1 MANSVVTPAAKNAA
15 RGTGGTGMISGGLA
29 RHTDVLLAVLVVA
42 VIVMMALPL
51 PPWSLDMLVAINIA
65 IAVLILL
72 VALFIPNPLA
82 FSTFPTVLLI
92 TTLFRISL
100 NVATTRQILLHAH
113 AGDII
118 AAFGKMVVGGSL
130 VVGIVVFLIIT
141 IVQFIVIAKGAERV
155 AEVGARFTLDALP
168 GKQMSID
175 ADVRAGVITQAE
187 AVQRRSE
194 MLKESQFYGAMDGA
208 MKFVKG
214 DAIAGIVIVLVNLLG
229 GIAIGTLVMD
239 LGFGAAVQKFSILS
253 IGDGLVTQIPAL
265 FLSIA
270 AGVAITRTESDN
282 SAHLGEQI
290 GRQLGAQPRALMLA
304 AGVMLMFAFVPGFPA
319 LVFVILA
326 ASAGLL
332 ALMLGRQ
339 AKTQVTLQSTVEVPA
354 AAREGEQ
361 TPGLLQAAPASGR
374 PPSAFR
380 LDISSTLAERIGAV
394 ELNRALGLERSRLRE
409 DYGIPFPGIAL
420 QIDTTLPEQSF
431 ALSVQDLVDS
441 SITVPPAAVLAVGTK
456 TGPATA
462 SATVSATS
470 PAIGLATGLGTGL
483 ATGSATDSAQAAD
496 GFTALDA
503 PVPDLLQPARWLP
516 AAEADRAAAAG
527 LEVLQPADV
536 IARTVMCVIQ
546 KNPASA
552 LGVQEVRQ
560 LVREIEWRFADLVRE
575 VQAVIPLP
583 RIADL
588 MSALARE
595 RVPLTDFPG
604 LLQSLVTNGGSAA
617 DTHTIYEGARLAL
630 ARGIVARQLRTG
642 EVRLPVVTLEP
653 EVETRLRAS
662 LVVKPDGPV
671 LALAPEAIE
680 TLAKSLQATFQTIV
694 GRSSFV
700 LLLPTDIRRATSRL
714 LRAQMPHVAFVSHD
728 ELTASGVA
736 PEIVSKVM
744 TA

>member
-1 MANSVVTPAAKNAA
+1 MAKAATLPAA
-15 RGTGGTGMISGGLA
+15 TTGLA
-29 RHTDVLLAVLVVA
+29 RHTDVLLAGLVVA

-51 PPWSLDMLVAINIA
+51 PAWSLDALVALNIA
-65 IAVLILL
+65 IGVLILL
-72 VALFIPNPLA
+72 VALFIPSPLA

-100 NVATTRQILLHAH
+100 NVATTRQILLNGH

-118 AAFGKMVVGGSL
+118 TAFGRLVVGGSL

-187 AVQRRSE
+187 AVQRRSDL
-194 MLKESQFYGAMDGA
+194 LKESQFYGAMDGA

-290 GRQLGAQPRALMLA
+290 SRQLGAQPQALMLA
-304 AGVMLMFAFVPGFPA
+304 AAVMLLFAFVPGFPA
-319 LVFVILA
+319 LVFVVLGGSA
-326 ASAGLL
+326 ALL
-332 ALMLGRQ
+332 AFLLKRGAKAQARQ
-339 AKTQVTLQSTVEVPA
+339 QSAIEVPA
-354 AAREGEQ
+354 GAREGEQ
-361 TPGLLQAAPASGR
+361 QPALLQAARAAGR

-380 LDISSTLAERIGAV
+380 LDISDTLAERIGAV
-394 ELNRALGLERSRLRE
+394 ELDSALSTERSRLRE

-420 QIDTTLPEQSF
+420 QTTAALPEQAF
-431 ALSVQDLVDS
+431 ALSVQDLVDLTL
-441 SITVPPAAVLAVGTK
+441 TVPPAAVLAI
-456 TGPATA
+456 GPAA
-462 SATVSATS
+462 AMSQGGFNPLDV
-470 PAIGLATGLGTGL
+470 PA
-483 ATGSATDSAQAAD
+483 
-496 GFTALDA
+496 
-503 PVPDLLQPARWLP
+503 PELLQPARWLP

-527 LEVLQPADV
+527 LEVLSPARV
-536 IARTVMCVIQ
+536 VARTVMAVIQ

-560 LVREIEWRFADLVRE
+560 LVREIEWRFPDLVRE

-588 MSALARE
+588 MAALARE
-595 RVPLTDFPG
+595 RVPLTDFAG
-604 LLQSLVTNGGSAA
+604 LLQSLVTNGVSAA
-617 DTHTIYEGARLAL
+617 DTHAIYEGARLAL
-630 ARGIVARQLRTG
+630 ARGIVARLLRPG
-642 EVRLPVVTLEP
+642 DAKLPVVALEP
-653 EVETRLRAS
+653 ELENRLRAA
-662 LVVKPDGPV
+662 LVTKPDGPV
-671 LALAPEAIE
+671 LGMAPDAIE
-680 TLAKSLQATFQTIV
+680 ALAKSVQSALLAAADR
-694 GRSSFV
+694 GRAV
-700 LLLPTDIRRATSRL
+700 LLLAPDIRRATSRL
-714 LRAQMPHVAFVSHD
+714 LRGQMPNTAFVSLD
-728 ELTASGVA
+728 ELAASGVA
-736 PEIVSKVM
+736 AEVVGKAS
-744 TA
+744 TAA

>member
-1 MANSVVTPAAKNAA
+1 MPQVATLPAAPAPA
-15 RGTGGTGMISGGLA
+15 GLA
-29 RHTDVLLAVLVVA
+29 RHTDLLLAGLVVA

-51 PPWSLDMLVAINIA
+51 PAWSLDMLVAINIA

-72 VALFIPNPLA
+72 VALFIPSPLA

-118 AAFGKMVVGGSL
+118 TAFGRLVVGGSL

-175 ADVRAGVITQAE
+175 ADVRAGAITQAE
-187 AVQRRSE
+187 AVVRRRE
-194 MLKESQFYGAMDGA
+194 ILKESQFYGAMDGA

-282 SAHLGEQI
+282 SAHLGDQI
-290 GRQLGAQPRALMLA
+290 GRQIGSQPRALMLA
-304 AGVMLMFAFVPGFPA
+304 AGVMLLFAFVPGFPA

-326 ASAGLL
+326 GLAGLL
-332 ALMLGRQ
+332 ALLLGRRVQ
-339 AKTQVTLQSTVEVPA
+339 AQARLQSTIEVPA
-354 AAREGEQ
+354 AAREGEHQ
-361 TPGLLQAAPASGR
+361 PALLQAARAAGR

-380 LDISSTLAERIGAV
+380 LEISDSLAERIGAA
-394 ELNRALGLERSRLRE
+394 ELDRALGLERVRLRE

-420 QIDTTLPEQSF
+420 QSSATLPAQAF
-431 ALSVQDLVDS
+431 ALSVQDLVDLVV
-441 SITVPPAAVLAVGTK
+441 TVPPQAVLAI
-456 TGPATA
+456 GPALA
-462 SATVSATS
+462 AT
-470 PAIGLATGLGTGL
+470 LAQANTGL
-483 ATGSATDSAQAAD
+483 
-496 GFTALDA
+496 TALDE
-503 PVPDLLQPARWLP
+503 PVPDLLQPARWLS
-516 AAEADRAAAAG
+516 ATDTDRAVAAG
-527 LEVLQPADV
+527 LEVLSPAHV
-536 IARTVMCVIQ
+536 VARTVMGVIQ
-546 KNPASA
+546 KNPACA

-560 LVREIEWRFADLVRE
+560 LVREIEWRFPDLVRE

-588 MSALARE
+588 MAALARE

-617 DTHTIYEGARLAL
+617 DTHTIYEGARQAL
-630 ARGIVARQLRTG
+630 ARGIVARQLRPG
-642 EVRLPVVTLEP
+642 DVRLPVVALEA
-653 EVETRLRAS
+653 ELEARLRAA
-662 LVVKPDGPV
+662 LVSKPDGPV

-680 TLAKSLQATFQTIV
+680 ALAKSVQVALLQAAER
-694 GRSSFV
+694 GNPV
-700 LLLPTDIRRATSRL
+700 LLLAPDVRRATSRL
-714 LRAQMPHVAFVSHD
+714 LRAQMPTTAFVSHD
-728 ELTASGVA
+728 ELAASGVA
-736 PEIVSKVM
+736 PEVVGK
-744 TA
+744 AA